1 MSNPQSPP
9 QSDAESTGSRT
20 PSSSELHTGPG
31 FRVQLAYPSNP
42 ATLIATL
49 SKYETPEISD
59 KLNRLYALDSG
70 VRCLTK
76 ANRLAGTVCTVSVYP
91 GDNLMVHK
99 ALDVARPGDIV
110 MINAHGAAGSSNAV
124 IGDMIATKAKHRG
137 IAGFII
143 DGLLRDLPGIDDTGL
158 AMFARGTTAVG
169 PLHRG
174 PGEINYPISC
184 GGVVVNPGDIVVADE
199 AGIVIVPRGFANEL
213 AQSLETGAQKAA
225 EYLAA
230 VQRGEFSM
238 QWVDDM
244 LAAGGCHIEG
254 MPAMELPEE

>member
-1 MSNPQSPP
+1 MSNSQSPDT
-9 QSDAESTGSRT
+9 QNTGSQT

-42 ATLIATL
+42 ASLVARL
-49 SKYETPEISD
+49 AEFETPEISD

-76 ANRLAGTVCTVSVYP
+76 MNQVAGTVCTVSVYP

-99 ALDVARPGDIV
+99 ALDVARPGDVV
-110 MINAHGAAGSSNAV
+110 MINAHGAAGASNAV

-143 DGLLRDLPGIDDTGL
+143 DGLLRDLPGIDDVGL
-158 AMFARGTTAVG
+158 PMFARGTTAVG

-184 GGVVVNPGDIVVADE
+184 GGVVVNPGDIVVGDT
-199 AGIVIVPRGFANEL
+199 AGIVVIPRAFANEL
-213 AQSLETGAQKAA
+213 AGRLEAGAQKAA
-225 EYLAA
+225 EYLAS

-244 LAAGGCHIEG
+244 LAAGGCHMEG